1 MSPRTRSHRTRSHRQ
16 ASRNQ
21 DLIELTE
28 SVAHSTDSLRFPARD
43 AVPVSTRAAPAIAA
57 RSLARA
63 SLLQAERILVKWSK
77 DPVTLLQSLLF
88 PALMVLLFWLVLDRS
103 VSEHSGTSNVFG
115 MVPMVALVGAMS
127 GSSISGLGLQWERKT
142 GLLSKMWTLPVHR
155 ASAMTGRLL
164 AEAVR
169 IVVTV
174 TAVLLVGTIVG
185 FRIHTGV
192 PGYLAVIGVAVLFGL
207 SFSMM
212 VTALALRNAQSRVVE
227 WTAVGTNLAM
237 FFNTGFVPAE
247 SYPRWLRPVVEYQ
260 PMSCAIDTI
269 RGLADAG
276 PVWRPLVLTL
286 LWSAALLVLFTGPTV
301 AGYRRAATDD

>member
-1 MSPRTRSHRTRSHRQ
+1 MSRRTRSHRP
-16 ASRNQ
+16 ASRNT
-21 DLIELTE
+21 DLVELTE
-28 SVAHSTDSLRFPARD
+28 SVAHSGDPLRFPARD
-43 AVPVSTRAAPAIAA
+43 TVPVSVRAGPAVTAL
-57 RSLARA
+57 SLATA

-174 TAVLLVGTIVG
+174 SAVLLVGTIVG

-207 SFSMM
+207 SFSMV
-212 VTALALRNAQSRVVE
+212 VTALALRNAESRVVE

-276 PVWRPLVLTL
+276 SAGRPLVLTS
-286 LWSAALLVLFTGPTV
+286 LWSAALLVMFTGPTV
-301 AGYRRAATDD
+301 AGYRRAATGD

>member
-1 MSPRTRSHRTRSHRQ
+1 MSRRTRSHRP
-16 ASRNQ
+16 ASRNT
-21 DLIELTE
+21 DLVELTE
-28 SVAHSTDSLRFPARD
+28 SVAHSGDPLRFPARD
-43 AVPVSTRAAPAIAA
+43 TVPVSVRAGPAVTAL
-57 RSLARA
+57 SLATA

-174 TAVLLVGTIVG
+174 SAVLLVGTIVG

-207 SFSMM
+207 SFSMV
-212 VTALALRNAQSRVVE
+212 VTALALRNAESRVVE